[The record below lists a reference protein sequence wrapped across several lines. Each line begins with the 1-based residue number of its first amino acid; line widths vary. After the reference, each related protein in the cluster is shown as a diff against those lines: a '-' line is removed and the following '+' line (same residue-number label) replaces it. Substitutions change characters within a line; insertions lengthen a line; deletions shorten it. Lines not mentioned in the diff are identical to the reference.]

1 MGLMICT
8 LDSLNKG
15 CTCKTGCKT
24 KRCSCVKKE
33 RKCGAGCECKGCVNV
48 QLSHPSQE
56 TLISVEDDNDN
67 VDSDNGSAE
76 ESEQSDEE
84 ELQTQTFF
92 MRKRTNVCQ
101 CIKSMYFKKIC
112 HLLFNFG

>member
-1 MGLMICT
+1 MMYSIDWEAPDTRQRIQTT
-8 LDSLNKG
+8 LDFLNKG

-48 QLSHPSQE
+48 QFFHPSQKS
-56 TLISVEDDNDN
+56 LISVEDDSDN
-67 VDSDNGSAE
+67 ADSDNGSTE

-84 ELQTQTFF
+84 ELQTEIITDFF
-92 MRKRTNVCQ
+92 HEEEDERV
-101 CIKSMYFKKIC
+101 
-112 HLLFNFG
+112 